1 MFIRKKKVNGKYYYY
16 AVKSTRIDGK
26 VKKYERYI
34 GLNPVPKKELKK
46 YEKEFGQIKIF
57 LANNKDKLDKIK
69 KKYSEKINN
78 ASKDELANIEE
89 NIITKFTYDTNRIEG
104 SSLSFKDTKMLLQ
117 EGISPKEKPIRDI
130 KEAENHKRA
139 YLFIKEYISK
149 DINEGFILQLHKIL
163 KGNIT
168 EDAGS
173 FRDAQVRVGNL
184 IPVNAKLVKTEIEN
198 LISWY
203 NKNKKTLHALELA
216 TIFHCIFE
224 RIHPFFDGNGRVGRL
239 LLNFILLK
247 RKYPTVIVQN
257 KNKRRY
263 YAALQKADNGNY
275 YYMLRYL
282 FSEMEKQAKEY
293 YS

>member
-34 GLNPVPKKELKK
+34 GLNPIPKKELEK

-89 NIITKFTYDTNRIEG
+89 NIITKYTYDTNRIEG

-117 EGISPKEKPIRDI
+117 DGISPKEKPIRDI

>member
-26 VKKYERYI
+26 VKKYERYL
-34 GLNPVPKKELKK
+34 GLNPVPKKELER
-46 YEKEFGQIKIF
+46 YEKEFSQIKIF
-57 LANNKDKLDKIK
+57 LANNRDKLGKIK

-78 ASKDELANIEE
+78 ASTDELANIEE
-89 NIITKFTYDTNRIEG
+89 NIIIKFTYDTNRIEG
-104 SSLSFKDTKMLLQ
+104 SSLSYKDTKMLLQ

-139 YLFIKEYISK
+139 YLFIKERINK
-149 DINEGFILQLHKIL
+149 DINEDFILQLHKIL
-163 KGNIT
+163 KENIT

-173 FRDAQVRVGNL
+173 FRDAQVRVGNF

-263 YAALQKADNGNY
+263 FAALQKADNGNY
-275 YYMLRYL
+275 YYM
-282 FSEMEKQAKEY
+282 
-293 YS
+293 

>member
-57 LANNKDKLDKIK
+57 LANNKDNLDKIK
-69 KKYSEKINN
+69 NKYSEKINN

-149 DINEGFILQLHKIL
+149 DITKGFILQLHKIL
-163 KGNIT
+163 KENIT

>member
-89 NIITKFTYDTNRIEG
+89 NIITKYTYDTNRIEG

-117 EGISPKEKPIRDI
+117 DGISPKEKPIRDI

-149 DINEGFILQLHKIL
+149 DITKGFILQLHKIL
-163 KGNIT
+163 KENIKLG
-168 EDAGS
+168 EELFGGS
-173 FRDAQVRVGNL
+173 
-184 IPVNAKLVKTEIEN
+184 
-198 LISWY
+198 
-203 NKNKKTLHALELA
+203 
-216 TIFHCIFE
+216 C
-224 RIHPFFDGNGRVGRL
+224 
-239 LLNFILLK
+239 
-247 RKYPTVIVQN
+247 YPKI
-257 KNKRRY
+257 K
-263 YAALQKADNGNY
+263 
-275 YYMLRYL
+275 
-282 FSEMEKQAKEY
+282 S
-293 YS
+293 